1 MQTQLEAH
9 ALGLPGIRL
18 RIGVRGTMRVAAL
31 SAAVALWLAFP
42 IVGRAQPAGTTIA
55 FVTERKVT
63 QLPGGPLFW
72 RVETFPSNEAAQ
84 AAAGPT
90 GLVGEMDDRV
100 WLFTLGP
107 SGGASP
113 GGTQVAEVGP
123 LSTRPAAEYLIQ
135 VQGAITPPGGASQV
149 HTHPGSE
156 AWYVVAGQQTV
167 RTSTDE
173 IQVRAGQGFAGFA
186 AGTPLRLINEGRDNR
201 HAFPMFVIDAAE
213 PQTSPAEFSASLPDS
228 RQAAPA
234 HVQTTLLHT
243 NLFDWPFLVPVVLAL
258 GVGAV
263 LLVGL
268 LVLRRSRRSL

>member
-1 MQTQLEAH
+1 MQTQRQAQV
-9 ALGLPGIRL
+9 LGLPGMRT
-18 RIGVRGTMRVAAL
+18 RIGVRGTIRSAAITAAL
-31 SAAVALWLAFP
+31 ALWLAFP

-55 FVTERKVT
+55 FVTERKVA
-63 QLPGGPLFW
+63 QLPAGPLFW
-72 RVETFPSNEAAQ
+72 RVETFPSRAAAQ

-123 LSTRPAAEYLIQ
+123 LSIGPAAEYLIQ

-173 IQVRAGQGFAGFA
+173 IQVLAGQGFAGFPA
-186 AGTPLRLINEGRDNR
+186 STPIRLINEGRDNR

-243 NLFDWPFLVPVVLAL
+243 NLFDWPLLLPVLAL
-258 GVGAV
+258 GVAAAV
-263 LLVGL
+263 LMAG

>member
-1 MQTQLEAH
+1 MQTQREAH
-9 ALGLPGIRL
+9 ALGLTGRRT
-18 RIGVRGTMRVAAL
+18 RIGSRGTMRSAAL
-31 SAAVALWLAFP
+31 SAAVVLWLAFP

-63 QLPGGPLFW
+63 QLPAGPLFW

-84 AAAGPT
+84 AVAGPT

-123 LSTRPAAEYLIQ
+123 LSIRPAVEYLIQ

-173 IQVRAGQGFAGFA
+173 IQVLAGQGFAGFPA
-186 AGTPLRLINEGRDNR
+186 STPIRLINEGRDNR

-243 NLFDWPFLVPVVLAL
+243 NLFDWPLLLPVLAL
-258 GVGAV
+258 GVAAAV
-263 LLVGL
+263 LMAG
-268 LVLRRSRRSL
+268 LVLRRPRRSP

>member
-9 ALGLPGIRL
+9 ALGLHGMRT
-18 RIGVRGTMRVAAL
+18 RIGARGTMHAAVL
-31 SAAVALWLAFP
+31 GAAVALWLAFP

-63 QLPGGPLFW
+63 QLPAGPLFW
-72 RVETFPSNEAAQ
+72 RVETFPSSAAAQ

-123 LSTRPAAEYLIQ
+123 LSIRPAAEYLIQ

-201 HAFPMFVIDAAE
+201 HAFPMFVIDATE
-213 PQTSPAEFSASLPDS
+213 PQTSPAEFSASLPDVG
-228 RQAAPA
+228 QAAPA
-234 HVQTTLLHT
+234 QVQRILPRT
-243 NLFDWPFLVPVVLAL
+243 NLFDWPLLLPLLAL

-263 LLVGL
+263 VLVRG
-268 LVLRRSRRSL
+268 LVLRRSRRSP

>member
-1 MQTQLEAH
+1 MQTQRKGH
-9 ALGLPGIRL
+9 ALRLPGTRA
-18 RIGVRGTMRVAAL
+18 RIGASATMRSAAL
-31 SAAVALWLAFP
+31 SVAAALWLVLP
-42 IVGRAQPAGTTIA
+42 VVGRAQPAGTTIA
-55 FVTERKVT
+55 FIAERKVA
-63 QLPGGPLFW
+63 QLPDGPLFW
-72 RVETFPSNEAAQ
+72 RVETFPSGAAAQ

-113 GGTQVAEVGP
+113 GGTHVAEVGP
-123 LSTRPAAEYLIQ
+123 LPICPAAEYLIQ

-173 IQVRAGQGFAGFA
+173 IQVGAGQGFAGFA
-186 AGTPLRLINEGRDNR
+186 ASTPIRLINEGRDNR

-213 PQTSPAEFSASLPDS
+213 PQTSPAEFSSSVTDAG
-228 RQAAPA
+228 QAAPA
-234 HVQTTLLHT
+234 QVQRILPRTD
-243 NLFDWPFLVPVVLAL
+243 LFDWPFLLPVLAL

-263 LLVGL
+263 LLLGG